1 MLIERA
7 NPVETRKQLEA
18 ANLMRLMGIPFIC
31 IPIVS
36 DDQRK
41 RIEAEF
47 SDAMAAI
54 ELAAEG

>member
-1 MLIERA
+1 MQIERA

-31 IPIVS
+31 VPIVS

-41 RIEAEF
+41 RIQGEF
-47 SDAMAAI
+47 DDAMAAI
-54 ELAAEG
+54 GLAAEG